1 MQALVTYPYRD
12 RETGEVRYAGDS
24 VELTAERFRE
34 LALGGYVDEMPEEQ
48 PTPAEPAPTA
58 EEDALKA
65 ETPAP
70 AEMTAAELRAA
81 IEAKGGFAPRK
92 ATKAQ
97 LAEIL
102 GSL

>member
-12 RETGEVRYAGDS
+12 RETGEVRYAGDA

-34 LALGGYVDEMPEEQ
+34 LALGGYVDEMPGEAPAQ
-48 PTPAEPAPTA
+48 AVSTPAAEKDEPKAEPAPV
-58 EEDALKA
+58 
-65 ETPAP
+65 
-70 AEMTAAELRAA
+70 EMTAAELRSA
-81 IEAKGGFAPRK
+81 IEAKGGYAPKK